1 MKIFKDWNLF
11 EKSWLIIFTLINVAV
26 LIYSKEGILGFTA
39 SVTGMLSVI
48 LVAKGKISNYYFGII
63 NVVIYG
69 FISYNSKYYGEAM
82 LNILYFLPM
91 QIIGFM
97 MWRRNNVNIDESKE
111 VKAER
116 MTTKE
121 IILWSVL
128 SGIAVIVYGIILK
141 KLNNTLPMADSF
153 TTVLSVTAMILM
165 VKRYIEQWIVW
176 IMIDIVAIYM
186 WLFIKSDYNI
196 TIMWTA
202 YLVNAVYGLYN
213 WAKLYRRERE
223 VWGKQELS

>member
-116 MTTKE
+116 MTAKE

-213 WAKLYRRERE
+213 WVQLYRRERE

>member
-116 MTTKE
+116 MTAKE

-213 WAKLYRRERE
+213 WVKLYKKERGI
-223 VWGKQELS
+223 WKKQELS

>member
-97 MWRRNNVNIDESKE
+97 MWRRNNVNIDENQE

-116 MTTKE
+116 MTVKE

-128 SGIAVIVYGIILK
+128 SGIAVVVYGIILK

-213 WAKLYRRERE
+213 WVKLYRRERE

>member
-11 EKSWLIIFTLINVAV
+11 EKSWLIIFTIINIAV
-26 LIYSKEGILGFTA
+26 LVYSKEGFLGFTA
-39 SVTGMLSVI
+39 SMTGMFSVI
-48 LVAKGKISNYYFGII
+48 LVAKGKISNYYFGVI
-63 NVVIYG
+63 NVVLYG
-69 FISYNSKYYGEAM
+69 FISYKSRYYGEAM
-82 LNILYFLPM
+82 LNIFYFLPM
-91 QIIGFM
+91 QIAGFL
-97 MWRRNNVNIDESKE
+97 MWRGSNAESTENQE
-111 VKAER
+111 VKAEK
-116 MTTKE
+116 MTIKE
-121 IILWSVL
+121 IIIWSVL
-128 SGIAVIVYGIILK
+128 SAAAVIIYGILLK

-213 WAKLYRRERE
+213 WVKLYKKER
-223 VWGKQELS
+223 VLWGKQELS

>member
-26 LIYSKEGILGFTA
+26 LFYSKEGILGFTA

-116 MTTKE
+116 MTAKE

>member
-213 WAKLYRRERE
+213 WVKLYKKERS
-223 VWGKQELS
+223 VWVKQELS

>member
-97 MWRRNNVNIDESKE
+97 MWRRNNVNIDESKG

-116 MTTKE
+116 MTAKE

-196 TIMWTA
+196 TIMWIA

>member
-196 TIMWTA
+196 TIMWIA

-223 VWGKQELS
+223 LWGKQELS

>member
-116 MTTKE
+116 MTAKE

-176 IMIDIVAIYM
+176 IMIGIVAIYM

-196 TIMWTA
+196 TIMWIA

>member
-116 MTTKE
+116 MTVKE

-128 SGIAVIVYGIILK
+128 SGIAVVVYGIILK

-196 TIMWTA
+196 TIMWIA

>member
-116 MTTKE
+116 MTVKE

-128 SGIAVIVYGIILK
+128 SGIAVVVYGIILK

>member
-116 MTTKE
+116 MTVKE

-213 WAKLYRRERE
+213 WTKLYRRERE
-223 VWGKQELS
+223 AWGKQELS

>member
-39 SVTGMLSVI
+39 SITGMLSVI

-91 QIIGFM
+91 QIIGFI

-116 MTTKE
+116 MTAKE

-213 WAKLYRRERE
+213 WVKLYRRERE

>member
-11 EKSWLIIFTLINVAV
+11 EKSWLVIFTLINAAV

-39 SVTGMLSVI
+39 SITGMLSVI

-97 MWRRNNVNIDESKE
+97 MWRRNNVNIDENQE

-116 MTTKE
+116 MTVKE

-128 SGIAVIVYGIILK
+128 SGIAVVVYGIILK

-213 WAKLYRRERE
+213 WVKLYRRERE

>member
-11 EKSWLIIFTLINVAV
+11 EKSWLIIFTIINIAV
-26 LIYSKEGILGFTA
+26 LVYSKEGFLGFTA
-39 SVTGMLSVI
+39 SMTGMFSVI
-48 LVAKGKISNYYFGII
+48 LVAKGKISNYYFGVI
-63 NVVIYG
+63 NVVLYG
-69 FISYNSKYYGEAM
+69 FISYKSRYYGEAM
-82 LNILYFLPM
+82 LNIFYFLPM
-91 QIIGFM
+91 QITGFL
-97 MWRRNNVNIDESKE
+97 MWRGSNAESAENQE
-111 VKAER
+111 VKAEK
-116 MTTKE
+116 MTIKE
-121 IILWSVL
+121 IIIWSVL
-128 SGIAVIVYGIILK
+128 SAAAVIIYGILLK

-213 WAKLYRRERE
+213 WVKLYKKER
-223 VWGKQELS
+223 VLWGKQELS

>member
-116 MTTKE
+116 MTAKE

-213 WAKLYRRERE
+213 WTKLYRRERE
-223 VWGKQELS
+223 V

>member
-97 MWRRNNVNIDESKE
+97 MWRRNNLNIDESKE

-116 MTTKE
+116 MTAKE

>member
-11 EKSWLIIFTLINVAV
+11 EKSWLISFTIINIAV

-39 SVTGMLSVI
+39 SITGMLSVI
-48 LVAKGKISNYYFGII
+48 LVAKGKITNYYFGII
-63 NVVIYG
+63 NVILYG

-82 LNILYFLPM
+82 LNIFYFLPM
-91 QIIGFM
+91 QIIGFI
-97 MWRRNNVNIDESKE
+97 MWKRNNVSIDESKE
-111 VKAER
+111 VRAER
-116 MTTKE
+116 MTVKE
-121 IILWSVL
+121 ILLWTVL

-176 IMIDIVAIYM
+176 IMIDIAAIYM

-213 WAKLYRRERE
+213 WTKLYKQEGQ

>member
-97 MWRRNNVNIDESKE
+97 MWRRNNVNIDENQE

-116 MTTKE
+116 MTVKE

-128 SGIAVIVYGIILK
+128 SGIAVVVYGIILK

-165 VKRYIEQWIVW
+165 VKRYLEQWIVW

-186 WLFIKSDYNI
+186 WLFVKSDYNI

-213 WAKLYRRERE
+213 WVQLYRRERE

>member
-116 MTTKE
+116 MTAKE

-128 SGIAVIVYGIILK
+128 SGIAVVVYGIILK

>member
-116 MTTKE
+116 MTAKE

-128 SGIAVIVYGIILK
+128 SGIAVVVYGIILK

-165 VKRYIEQWIVW
+165 VKRYIEQWVVW
-176 IMIDIVAIYM
+176 ILIDIVSIYM
-186 WLFIKSDYNI
+186 WFFIKSNYNI
-196 TIMWTA
+196 TIMWIA
-202 YLVNAVYGLYN
+202 YLINAVYGLVN
-213 WAKLYRRERE
+213 WMILYKKER
-223 VWGKQELS
+223 GQ

>member
-116 MTTKE
+116 MTAKE

-196 TIMWTA
+196 TIMWIA

>member
-116 MTTKE
+116 MTAKE

-141 KLNNTLPMADSF
+141 KLNNTLPMVDSF

-196 TIMWTA
+196 TIMWIA

>member
-116 MTTKE
+116 MTAKE

-128 SGIAVIVYGIILK
+128 SGIAVIVYEIILK

>member
-116 MTTKE
+116 MTVKE

-196 TIMWTA
+196 TIMWIA

>member
-26 LIYSKEGILGFTA
+26 IIYSKEGILGFTA

-116 MTTKE
+116 MTAKE

>member
-26 LIYSKEGILGFTA
+26 LIYSKERILGFTA

-116 MTTKE
+116 MTVKE

-196 TIMWTA
+196 TIMWIA

>member
-97 MWRRNNVNIDESKE
+97 MWRRNNVNIDENQE

-116 MTTKE
+116 MTVKE

-128 SGIAVIVYGIILK
+128 SGIAVVVYGIILK

>member
-116 MTTKE
+116 MTAKE

-213 WAKLYRRERE
+213 WTKLYRRERE

>member
-116 MTTKE
+116 MTAKE

-196 TIMWTA
+196 TIMWIA

-213 WAKLYRRERE
+213 WTKLYRRERE

>member
-116 MTTKE
+116 MTAKE

-128 SGIAVIVYGIILK
+128 SGIAVVVYGIILK

-196 TIMWTA
+196 TIMWIA

>member
-116 MTTKE
+116 MTAKE

-141 KLNNTLPMADSF
+141 KLNNTLPMVDSF

-223 VWGKQELS
+223 LWGKQELS

>member
-1 MKIFKDWNLF
+1 M
-11 EKSWLIIFTLINVAV
+11 
-26 LIYSKEGILGFTA
+26 
-39 SVTGMLSVI
+39 
-48 LVAKGKISNYYFGII
+48 
-63 NVVIYG
+63 VIYG

-116 MTTKE
+116 MTAKE

-196 TIMWTA
+196 TIMWIA

>member
-116 MTTKE
+116 MTIKE

>member
-1 MKIFKDWNLF
+1 MAI
-11 EKSWLIIFTLINVAV
+11 
-26 LIYSKEGILGFTA
+26 LIYSKESILGFIT
-39 SVTGMLSVI
+39 SITGMLSVI

-116 MTTKE
+116 MTAKE

>member
-116 MTTKE
+116 MTVKE

-223 VWGKQELS
+223 LWGKQELS

>member
-116 MTTKE
+116 MTVKE

-202 YLVNAVYGLYN
+202 YLVNAIYGLYN